1 MIEKAGLDGLKQNS
15 ADYLHLLI
23 EVIKCVFADREY
35 YYGDPDFVDVPIDLL
50 HGEANIDDWLKR
62 LDPKRAMPD
71 MPTPNGINEPFHYP
85 ATEGLPVRDPD
96 TSYLCAV
103 DKWGNAF
110 SATPSDGSWRSP
122 VVPGLGIIPSP
133 RGTQSRTD
141 PNHPCGIG
149 PGRRPRLTPNPAIAR
164 RDDGTVVPFGA
175 PGGDAQV
182 QSMLQVFLNVFH
194 FDMDVQEAIDAP
206 RMTSHSFPSSFSP
219 FGHYPA
225 VVSLEGRIDE
235 AVRQELE
242 HRGHRLDIYPDYTR
256 NSAAVEMIVAE
267 PAPGFLRAGADP
279 RQPAYAIVR

>member
-1 MIEKAGLDGLKQNS
+1 M
-15 ADYLHLLI
+15 
-23 EVIKCVFADREY
+23 
-35 YYGDPDFVDVPIDLL
+35 
-50 HGEANIDDWLKR
+50 
-62 LDPKRAMPD
+62 
-71 MPTPNGINEPFHYP
+71 
-85 ATEGLPVRDPD
+85 RDPD
-96 TSYLCAV
+96 TSYLCSV

-133 RGTQSRTD
+133 RGTQSRPD

-194 FDMDVQEAIDAP
+194 FGMDVQEAIDAP

-219 FGHYPA
+219 FGHYPRGGKPGGPHRRSGA
-225 VVSLEGRIDE
+225 SGTGAPRPPPGHISRLHQEFCGGRDDRRRAGTGVPARRGRPAPAGIRYRTVEDYGARQATDRPNRYPDVGRTSTMGSHSTRSLYPKHRTLSWPRLTSVVDPERKWMALEGFVRLNRLE
-235 AVRQELE
+235 A
-242 HRGHRLDIYPDYTR
+242 
-256 NSAAVEMIVAE
+256 N
-267 PAPGFLRAGADP
+267 RAGP
-279 RQPAYAIVR
+279 